1 MKLTT
6 TNFLFIV
13 FVSMFSVIY
22 GQEDSNKDTKS
33 LMSVYYNDNFNPFQ
47 KSNWFVAFSSTLN
60 NEKFENSEFR
70 FEKIYEGN

>member
-22 GQEDSNKDTKS
+22 GQEDSNKDPKS
-33 LMSVYYNDNFNPFQ
+33 LI
-47 KSNWFVAFSSTLN
+47 ST
-60 NEKFENSEFR
+60 
-70 FEKIYEGN
+70 